1 MLLSVGVLETPRLVI
16 RRMSTDDAPFILE
29 LLNDPSFIRYIGDKG
44 VRTLEDARAYITSGP
59 LASYAKFGYGLY
71 LVELRETA
79 ESIGICGILKRDTL
93 PNPDLGFAF
102 LPRFWSKGFA
112 RESAAAVLAYAR
124 DVFVLERIAAIT
136 SPDNA
141 PSIALLEKPGFVF
154 DRQTRLTGESSEVKV
169 FALSG
174 L

>member
-16 RRMSTDDAPFILE
+16 RRMSADDAPFILE
-29 LLNDPSFIRYIGDKG
+29 LVNEPSFIRYIGDKG
-44 VRTLEDARAYITSGP
+44 VRTLDDARAYIINGP
-59 LASYAKFGYGLY
+59 VASYARYGYGLY
-71 LVELRETA
+71 LVELRDTA

-93 PNPDLGFAF
+93 PDPDLGFAF

-124 DVFVLERIAAIT
+124 DVFVLERIAAIA

-141 PSIALLEKPGFVF
+141 ASIALLKKLGFVF
-154 DRQTRLTGESSEVKV
+154 ERQTRLAGESADVNV
-169 FALSG
+169 FSLRG
-174 L
+174 